1 MSNKMKEF
9 GTIQIGPLMMA
20 LLMFFEST
28 AGNLHVFAEKPA
40 FYDIQTNNVTY
51 NEQDFSSDTV
61 PLNNDSEPSS
71 SSPQTGG
78 PDQPEVQSFTP
89 VGISD
94 MVDPFTGD
102 FSYNI
107 PIMDVDGYPIN
118 LAYNGGA
125 NMDQEASWVG
135 LGWNLNPG
143 VMNRSL
149 RGLPDDF
156 NGADSMRTEMNQKK
170 NWNVG
175 VGFGAD
181 FELLGCTSSN

>member
-1 MSNKMKEF
+1 
-9 GTIQIGPLMMA
+9 
-20 LLMFFEST
+20 
-28 AGNLHVFAEKPA
+28 
-40 FYDIQTNNVTY
+40 
-51 NEQDFSSDTV
+51 
-61 PLNNDSEPSS
+61 
-71 SSPQTGG
+71 
-78 PDQPEVQSFTP
+78 
-89 VGISD
+89 
-94 MVDPFTGD
+94 
-102 FSYNI
+102 
-107 PIMDVDGYPIN
+107 
-118 LAYNGGA
+118 
-125 NMDQEASWVG
+125 MDQEASWVG